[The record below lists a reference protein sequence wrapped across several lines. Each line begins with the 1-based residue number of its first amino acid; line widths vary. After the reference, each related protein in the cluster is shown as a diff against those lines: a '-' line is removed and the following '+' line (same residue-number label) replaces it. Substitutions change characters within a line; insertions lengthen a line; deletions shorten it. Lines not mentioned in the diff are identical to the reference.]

1 MMATTG
7 VTQAKSLGEYI
18 YLTGIDTTITVDKTS
33 SCPSVGN
40 ITVTHIT
47 PDSIGI
53 RWFALGSE
61 TSWLVSDGVN
71 EYVATDTMFTFGG
84 LAPNTQYNL
93 TVRALC
99 PDIADTSEAVTSPSC
114 RS

>member
-1 MMATTG
+1 MKKHLHEILLLVAMMVTTG

-53 RWFALGSE
+53 RWLAIGSE

-71 EYVATDTMFTFGG
+71 EYVATDTMFCHRYGNH
-84 LAPNTQYNL
+84 P
-93 TVRALC
+93 VRQHLC
-99 PDIADTSEAVTSPSC
+99 SAVH
-114 RS
+114 REF